1 MTTMESNDLEPDEK
15 VRPTRSKK
23 RKMDEEET
31 DVQGNNYS
39 KTNQKENRRAQV
51 REAVK
56 RFREKL
62 QAVKKNSTS
71 KAGETEKKKIED
83 KAKTT
88 KRQAKR
94 RRLMDEDTA
103 ARIREEN
110 RLSHIQHREE
120 MDEEERVIIR
130 EENRIR
136 NIKHREEMDEE
147 ERVIIREEDR
157 LRHIKHREEMDE
169 EERVRIRE
177 EDRLRHIQARVEQEE
192 YEAAQFREQ
201 EKERKRL
208 ARKLKDTKI
217 KPKDGLRTEE
227 ILAGTF
233 IVPLLED
240 SADATGK
247 MDFVCP
253 HCGAFKFKSE
263 SAGSYQNRTSSLPSQ
278 QTLNGQRYQ
287 CISSQVRQHKTDPMW
302 SQGFSKQN

>member
-120 MDEEERVIIR
+120 MDEEERVI
-130 EENRIR
+130 
-136 NIKHREEMDEE
+136 
-147 ERVIIREEDR
+147 
-157 LRHIKHREEMDE
+157 
-169 EERVRIRE
+169 IRE